1 MSELDRR
8 VAGLDGIRDVID
20 GRHVLR
26 FERRFRH
33 PVERVWQA
41 LTTPEQ
47 ISQWLEAQEVDLE
60 LVEGGRF
67 VTRTTGPPELVEA
80 IIREAGEAALQSN
93 DTVLRVE
100 APHVL
105 EHTFGSDPNSI
116 VRWELQSDGDGC
128 LLRLMHTEPAD
139 FQDENAPRD
148 LAGWHM
154 LLEQLEK
161 LLDGTPAGF
170 SMERWQGF
178 KDGYAAKLG
187 SA

>member
-1 MSELDRR
+1 MTEQDRLS
-8 VAGLDGIRDVID
+8 GSLDGVREVID

-33 PVERVWQA
+33 PVERVWEA

-47 ISQWLEAQEVDLE
+47 ISRWLEAQEVDLE

-67 VTRTTGPPELVEA
+67 VTRTSGPPELVEA
-80 IIREAGEAALQSN
+80 IIREAGEAGLQSN
-93 DTVLRVE
+93 DRVLRVE

-116 VRWELQSDGDGC
+116 VRWELRADGDGC
-128 LLRLMHTEPAD
+128 LLSLKHTEPAD

-170 SMERWQGF
+170 SMERWE
-178 KDGYAAKLG
+178 GYKGGYTAKLG
-187 SA
+187 IG

>member
-1 MSELDRR
+1 MTEQDRLF
-8 VAGLDGIRDVID
+8 GPLDGTREVID

-26 FERRFRH
+26 FERRLRH

-41 LTTPEQ
+41 LTTPEE
-47 ISQWLEAQEVDLE
+47 ISQWLQAQEVEVE
-60 LVEGGRF
+60 LVEGGRL

-100 APHVL
+100 EPHVF
-105 EHTFGSDPNSI
+105 EHTFGSNPASI
-116 VRWELQSDGDGC
+116 VRWELETDGGGC
-128 LLRLMHTEPAD
+128 LLRLTHTEPAD

-148 LAGWHM
+148 LAGWHGLLE
-154 LLEQLEK
+154 LLEQL
-161 LLDGTPAGF
+161 LDGAPVAF
-170 SMERWQGF
+170 SMERWEGF

-187 SA
+187 IG

>member
-1 MSELDRR
+1 MTKQDRQ
-8 VAGLDGIRDVID
+8 VAALDGVREVMD

-33 PVERVWQA
+33 PVERVWEA

-80 IIREAGEAALQSN
+80 ITREAGEAALQSN

-105 EHTFGSDPNSI
+105 EHTFGSNPTSV
-116 VRWELQSDGDGC
+116 VRWELRSDGDGC
-128 LLRLMHTEPAD
+128 RLRLMHAEPAD

-148 LAGWHM
+148 LAGWQM

-161 LLDGTPAGF
+161 LLDGAVAGF
-170 SMERWQGF
+170 SMERWQEF

-187 SA
+187 SG

>member
-1 MSELDRR
+1 MAEQDRQL
-8 VAGLDGIRDVID
+8 AALDGVRDVVD

-47 ISQWLEAQEVDLE
+47 ISRWLEAQEVDLE

-100 APHVL
+100 EPHVL
-105 EHTFGSDPNSI
+105 EHTFGSNPTSV

-128 LLRLMHTEPAD
+128 LLRLTHAEPAD

-148 LAGWHM
+148 LAGWHA
-154 LLEQLEK
+154 LLEQLER
-161 LLDGTPAGF
+161 LLAGTPISF
-170 SMERWQGF
+170 SMERWEGYR
-178 KDGYAAKLG
+178 DGYTAKLG
-187 SA
+187 SG